1 MTPRLPNLRQAGL
14 ATWTTFPTARGRP
27 SAVIFKRI
35 MFQLQAHET
44 SIAAVQRIGL
54 ELIDANIYLLT
65 DETIDHDLAT
75 HEARKN
81 FKRLRALLWL
91 VRDEI
96 GTETFRRENACF
108 REAALR
114 LAALRD
120 SAVMLATLD
129 QVKSHYAADLDEEAF
144 AGIRARLL
152 AWQAQV
158 ANAHLQEGNAFAVV
172 VDTLQEARPRF
183 VALPLTRPD
192 FAAFA
197 GGLRRIYRQARQLMK
212 AAYATR
218 QTELFHDWRRRV
230 KYLWHQVELLELLW
244 PPVMAEMARELHHL
258 ATLLGDAHDLV
269 VLRELLVAQAD
280 YFGAEAD
287 LPLLLELLGQRQAE
301 LETAALPVGRRLF
314 AERPA
319 NFVARLGVYWQV
331 WQQYAYNGLP
341 PEAPP
346 VEWVGTQAA
355 AALLNLSVTAVRQRI
370 ANGDLP
376 AVKVSGVWAIPRSA
390 LPV

>member
-1 MTPRLPNLRQAGL
+1 
-14 ATWTTFPTARGRP
+14 
-27 SAVIFKRI
+27 

-44 SIAAVQRIGL
+44 SVEAIRRIGL
-54 ELIDANIYLLT
+54 ELIDANIHLLT
-65 DETIDHDLAT
+65 NETIDHDLAT

-96 GTETFRRENACF
+96 GAETFRRENACF

-152 AWQAQV
+152 EWQAEV
-158 ANAHLQEGNAFAVV
+158 NSAHLQEGNAFAAV

-183 VALPLTRPD
+183 AALPLTRPD

-197 GGLRRIYRQARQLMK
+197 GGLRRIYRQARQQMK
-212 AAYATR
+212 HAYATR
-218 QTELFHDWRRRV
+218 QAELFHEWRRRV

-258 ATLLGDAHDLV
+258 ATLLGEAHDLV
-269 VLRELLVAQAD
+269 VLREVLATQSERFAQ
-280 YFGAEAD
+280 EAD
-287 LPLLLELLGQRQAE
+287 LPLLLELLAQRQAA
-301 LETAALPVGRRLF
+301 LETAAFPVGQRLF
-314 AERPA
+314 AERSA
-319 NFVARLGVYWQV
+319 NFVARLGVYWQM
-331 WQQYAYNGLP
+331 WQRYDYNGLP

-346 VEWVGTQAA
+346 VEWVGTQTA
-355 AALLNLSVTAVRQRI
+355 AALLNLSVTAVRERI
-370 ANGDLP
+370 ARGELP